1 MINNN
6 IMKNRTKLLK
16 MMAAC
21 EDITR
26 TNNRI
31 YSILE
36 TLMNNPGDKTN
47 LDKSIEDLLLKVTNL
62 KGEELEP
69 QFIDTD
75 DVVVVPTREDASPK
89 KDPDFNSLV
98 QPTPINMDAVTPEEE
113 EHNEALEES
122 TNTPQP
128 TDETLQKA
136 TDIKSKT
143 PPTRYQR
150 PNDRGSRKK
159 PMGNLGNTQKN

>member
-1 MINNN
+1 
-6 IMKNRTKLLK
+6 MKNRTKLLK

-62 KGEELEP
+62 KGEDLDT

-75 DVVVVPTREDASPK
+75 DVVVVPTRKDASPK
-89 KDPDFNSLV
+89 KDNDYDKIV
-98 QPTPINMDAVTPEEE
+98 QQPVIDIPQKDVVTPEEE
-113 EHNEALEES
+113 EYNEALEES